1 MKNMKNQYIGSI
13 RAGDFINDV
22 FVLSEKNIAQKKDGS
37 NYLSVLLSDKTG
49 KIKGVVW
56 DDVDKISAGKNTGD
70 FLHVKGNVSEYKG
83 ALQIVIKN
91 MDASSPDSIDSSDF
105 LPSTKQNID
114 SMFERLVK
122 LSSSIEERNLK
133 ALLEAFWNDIEF
145 VENLK
150 KAPAAKK
157 MHHAYSGGL
166 LEHTLSMA
174 LLADKIA
181 GHYNGIDR
189 DILIT
194 GAILH
199 DIGKIREFLYKF
211 SIDYS
216 DEGRLLS
223 HIVIGI
229 GMLDEKIKKIR
240 EFPDTL
246 AVLLRHMIVSHHGT
260 RDFGSPEPPKTID
273 AVLLNYIDEID
284 SKISGIREYIA
295 SDEAGGNWTSY
306 HKILE
311 RHFYTAKNS
320 MQNKEDKSGE

>member
-1 MKNMKNQYIGSI
+1 MKKQYIGSI
-13 RAGDFINDV
+13 RAGDPVNDI

-37 NYLSVLLSDKTG
+37 DYLNVLLSDKTG

-56 DDVDKISAGKNTGD
+56 DNVDKISAGKNPGD
-70 FLHVKGNVSEYKG
+70 FVHVKGSISEYKG
-83 ALQIVIKN
+83 SLQIVIKN
-91 MDASSPDSIDSSDF
+91 MEATSSDLVDFSDF

-122 LSSSIEERNLK
+122 LSGSIEDKHLK
-133 ALLEAFWNDIEF
+133 ALFDAFWSDSEF
-145 VENLK
+145 VENFK
-150 KAPAAKK
+150 QAPAAKK

-181 GHYNGIDR
+181 GHYSGIDR
-189 DILIT
+189 DLLVT

-199 DIGKIREFLYKF
+199 DIGKIREFVYKF

-223 HIVIGI
+223 HIVIGV
-229 GMLDEKIKKIR
+229 GMLDEKIKKISQ
-240 EFPDTL
+240 FPDTL

-295 SDEAGGNWTSY
+295 SDETGGNWTSY
-306 HKILE
+306 HKLLE
-311 RHFYTAKNS
+311 RHFYTANNS
-320 MQNKEDKSGE
+320 IHNKEDYTGE